1 MRRTALELD
10 ELAMVTG
17 GHQAENKI
25 PPAVREQIRAM
36 AEICKSRG
44 YSQKEAISLVVST
57 FCAYPPAEVVM
68 IVNEV
73 YKFW

>member
-44 YSQKEAISLVVST
+44 YSQKEDCL
-57 FCAYPPAEVVM
+57 
-68 IVNEV
+68 
-73 YKFW
+73 KFIQVRGTLRSSCSF